1 MPLARRIRFSVTV
14 LVTAGLLAGAL
25 LSSPALTAQPKTR
38 TAAPVP
44 RKIFY
49 GQASFYAG
57 KFHGRKT
64 ASGERFDK
72 TKMTCACN
80 VVRLGTWLRVTNLSN
95 GRSVVVKVND
105 RIHPRMRRLV
115 DLSSAAALKLG
126 FTQHG
131 LTRVKVEVLGRK
143 KPS

>member
-1 MPLARRIRFSVTV
+1 MPPAIYSKYRT
-14 LVTAGLLAGAL
+14 LVFTCCMLLGTYFLHPVACAQD
-25 LSSPALTAQPKTR
+25 SNRKANASPKN
-38 TAAPVP
+38 
-44 RKIFY
+44 IFY

-64 ASGERFDK
+64 ASGEIFNK
-72 TKMTCACN
+72 EKMTCACN

-95 GRSVVVKVND
+95 GKSVVVKVND

-115 DLSSAAALKLG
+115 DLSSAAARKLG
-126 FTQHG
+126 YTKNG